1 MTARRILILSTPL
14 ALWACASTPPPAPPA
29 APENPIVVE
38 AEQKPFEVRPYT
50 PPPDAPPPETTAPAA
65 APKPE
70 QTSSG
75 TYRISI
81 ASLRT
86 DAEAKLWAK
95 RAESLGYRTDVEI
108 ASVDGVVWHRVV
120 LPGYRNREDALAAI
134 GFAAKD
140 FGIEQPWRLP
150 SDSAPSGTPVVLP
163 PASAPAGSDFP
174 PPPENT
180 DN

>member
-1 MTARRILILSTPL
+1 MTARRILMLSTPL
-14 ALWACASTPPPAPPA
+14 ALLACASTPPPAPPA
-29 APENPIVVE
+29 PVENPIVVE
-38 AEQKPFEVRPYT
+38 AEQKPFEVLPYM
-50 PPPDAPPPETTAPAA
+50 PPPDAPSVT
-65 APKPE
+65 KPE

-86 DAEAKLWAK
+86 ASEAEQWTK

-134 GFAAKD
+134 GFAGPE

-150 SDSAPSGTPVVLP
+150 RDAAPSDTPTVVLP
-163 PASAPAGSDFP
+163 APES
-174 PPPENT
+174 T
-180 DN
+180 DD